1 MSSVSAESINQI
13 LDVVNVAL
21 IAHTKWHEGLIRSL
35 LCRTHMDESY
45 IAKDAHH
52 KCDFGCWFYAQ
63 NNSSFYG
70 LPAASKIEESHK
82 IMHDS
87 ARDMCL
93 KTKANGITQAEDYD
107 YFIRNLT
114 CFKDELTS
122 FRKRVLDT
130 LESVSQK

>member
-1 MSSVSAESINQI
+1 MSSNSAESINQI
-13 LDVVNVAL
+13 LDVVNIAF
-21 IAHTKWHEGLIRSL
+21 IAHTQWHEDLIRSL
-35 LCRTHMDESY
+35 LCRTHMAESY

-52 KCDFGCWFYAQ
+52 KCDFGRWFYTQ
-63 NNSSFYG
+63 NSSSFHG

-82 IMHDS
+82 IMHNS

-93 KTKANGITQAEDYD
+93 KMKANGIIHTEDYD

-130 LESVSQK
+130 LESVSKK